1 MFYIQAYLDEA
12 LGWNTGIENRK
23 GRIKMNYFIS
33 LIGLHNTLIWYIKEK
48 EE

>member
-1 MFYIQAYLDEA
+1 MNKITKLCD
-12 LGWNTGIENRK
+12 LLIENKK
-23 GRIKMNYFIS
+23 GRIKINYFIS